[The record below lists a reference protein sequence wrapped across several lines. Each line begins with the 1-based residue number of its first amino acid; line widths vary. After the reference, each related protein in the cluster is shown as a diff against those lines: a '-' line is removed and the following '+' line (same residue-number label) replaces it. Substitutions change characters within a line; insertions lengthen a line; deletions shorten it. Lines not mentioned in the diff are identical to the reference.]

1 LGPGRRAKLHEG
13 DFFGEMALLEH
24 RRHKHGVIA
33 DTVCRVYVLDS
44 EGLARLTRHH
54 PEIVKHIKQVAK
66 GRAIENQEPRR
77 NARVP
82 RAKSSAA
89 KKETEAQ

>member
-1 LGPGRRAKLHEG
+1 
-13 DFFGEMALLEH
+13 
-24 RRHKHGVIA
+24 
-33 DTVCRVYVLDS
+33 
-44 EGLARLTRHH
+44 LTRHH
-54 PEIVKHIKQVAK
+54 LEIVKHIKQVAK

-89 KKETEAQ
+89 KKESEAQ

>member
-44 EGLARLTRHH
+44 EGLD
-54 PEIVKHIKQVAK
+54 P
-66 GRAIENQEPRR
+66 PPSR
-77 NARVP
+77 NR
-82 RAKSSAA
+82 
-89 KKETEAQ
+89 